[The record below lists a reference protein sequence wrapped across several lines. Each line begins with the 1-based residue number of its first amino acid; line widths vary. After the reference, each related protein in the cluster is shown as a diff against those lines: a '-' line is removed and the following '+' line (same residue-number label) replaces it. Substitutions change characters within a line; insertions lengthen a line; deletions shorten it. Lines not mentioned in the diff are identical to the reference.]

1 MSAVT
6 AAFLGSGRRMRATVA
21 PPTAVTR
28 DCCWRRNWVQLRT
41 LVSATVA
48 SATGQSETSNHVRD
62 EGSFPPKRSPCA
74 GDGCAA
80 GHFQP
85 RLLLMAERRNLP
97 QLRTLGPATPASAT
111 GHERTHAPQQNGARM
126 SCEPHVPLEGSDAV
140 SVN

>member
-21 PPTAVTR
+21 PPTAVNR
-28 DCCWRRNWVQLRT
+28 DCCWRRNLVQLRT

-85 RLLLMAERRNLP
+85 RLLLMAERRNLI
-97 QLRTLGPATPASAT
+97 QLRT
-111 GHERTHAPQQNGARM
+111 
-126 SCEPHVPLEGSDAV
+126 
-140 SVN
+140 